1 MSQITLTYTQVE
13 SLNKI
18 SKFLAHRDLP
28 CLDKPQLLK
37 KYDLEA
43 VDCLIILGS
52 SLTSLPSLAT
62 DIFNQKLVKK
72 IMLVGGIGHSTHY
85 LYDNILMHPYLN
97 NIPTNNRAEADIYK
111 DILVQYYHIEEQ
123 NILVENQ
130 STNCGSNAKEALRLL
145 HGASIK
151 ASSFILMQDPTM
163 QLRTYASFLHE
174 WQDEK
179 ALLINYSPYIPQIIL
194 QDDTP
199 LITGMDEKAWSIDRF
214 VSLLLGEIPRLHDTS
229 FGYGPQGKN
238 FIAHVHI
245 PDEILECHRLLLNDL
260 QDFLRE
266 RL

>member
-1 MSQITLTYTQVE
+1 
-13 SLNKI
+13 
-18 SKFLAHRDLP
+18 
-28 CLDKPQLLK
+28 LDKHQLLQ
-37 KYDLEA
+37 KYDLES

-52 SLTSLPSLAT
+52 SLTSLPHLAAN
-62 DIFNQKLVKK
+62 IFNQKLVKK

-85 LYDNILMHPYLN
+85 LYDNILMHPYLKGV
-97 NIPTNNRAEADIYK
+97 PTNNRAEADIYK

-130 STNCGSNAKEALRLL
+130 STNCGSNAKEALHLL
-145 HGASIK
+145 HNAGIN

-174 WQDEK
+174 WHDEQ

-199 LITGMDEKAWSIDRF
+199 LITDIDEKAWDIDRF

-229 FGYGPQGKN
+229 LGYGPQGKN

-260 QDFLRE
+260 QDFLKK